1 MAKSRRHISQEKLG
15 KHNKRGDLWISIQG
29 KIYDVTDWAKEHPG
43 GEAPLL
49 SLAGQDVID
58 AFVAYHPG
66 TAWQYLDKFFTG
78 YYLQDY
84 SVSEASKD
92 YRKLVSEFSK
102 MGLFDKKGTHYVL
115 YPVRGSS
122 VVCCEC
128 LWCFVL

>member
-1 MAKSRRHISQEKLG
+1 VS
-15 KHNKRGDLWISIQG
+15 
-29 KIYDVTDWAKEHPG
+29 DWAKDHPG
-43 GEAPLL
+43 GELPLFNF
-49 SLAGQDVID
+49 SGRDVTD

-102 MGLFDKKGTHYVL
+102 MGLFEKKGHTASFTLCAVAL
-115 YPVRGSS
+115 LFAVS
-122 VVCCEC
+122 VYGILFWLVG
-128 LWCFVL
+128 V

>member
-49 SLAGQDVID
+49 SLAGQDVTD

-78 YYLQDY
+78 TWVHLGCGALMGIMWIQSGWIGHDSGHYKVM
-84 SVSEASKD
+84 SSKGFNHFAPI
-92 YRKLVSEFSK
+92 LS
-102 MGLFDKKGTHYVL
+102 GN
-115 YPVRGSS
+115 
-122 VVCCEC
+122 
-128 LWCFVL
+128 